1 MFFHFFP
8 VHIFK
13 DDEFGVMLGSGS
25 CNEVMQLDTI
35 HMVSL
40 AQDGRVVAATELKEG
55 ASSADI
61 NPGFFVDLLI
71 LDVPFRGGNIIIL
84 GSPADIHTLGVYQSK
99 AYS

>member
-1 MFFHFFP
+1 
-8 VHIFK
+8 
-13 DDEFGVMLGSGS
+13 MLGSGS

-40 AQDGRVVAATELKEG
+40 AQDGRMVAATELKEG

-71 LDVPFRGGNIIIL
+71 LDVPFRGGSIIIL
-84 GSPADIHTLGVYQSK
+84 GTPADSHTLEVYDGSYFHIFSLNDLK
-99 AYS
+99 WIFSRWSLDF